1 MNITYFLGN
10 GFDIGL
16 GLETSYKQFYDY
28 YNDKMRDKNDLIY
41 NELKKDQDNNYENWS
56 DLEVAL
62 GRLLQ
67 YVSDSDVERFIDA
80 KINMDNLLEEYLM
93 REEDKFTMTDGDNVQ
108 FLQKIINDLP
118 NCYSEQDRTIIN
130 GILRPNA
137 IRTNIYNV
145 ITLNYTNSIDKIFK
159 SCKQNIICKK
169 KIGIN
174 DCVDK
179 TGSVLHLH
187 GELGHQNLLVGV
199 NDETQIIHEKH
210 RNNQQIKL
218 LMIKP
223 YLNEMLGLNKI
234 SKAKKIIDGSN
245 IICMYGVS
253 IGQTDKMW
261 WEYIIKWLNTSN
273 QNILIIY
280 NYDKEF
286 KGNHAYK
293 NIVYNAKKRE
303 EFLAVVDLNEDVVKR
318 LSKQIII
325 KNNQNICELAKKIN

>member
-1 MNITYFLGN
+1 MNITFFLGN

-16 GLETSYKQFYDY
+16 GLETSYKQFYNY
-28 YNDKMRDKNDLIY
+28 YSGKMCDKDDLIY
-41 NELKKDQDNNYENWS
+41 KELKKDKDNDYENWS
-56 DLEVAL
+56 DLEIAL
-62 GRLLQ
+62 GELLQ
-67 YVSDSDVERFIDA
+67 YVSDSDVEKFIDA

-93 REEDKFTMTDGDNVQ
+93 GEEDKFAMTDGDNVQ

-118 NCYSEQDRTIIN
+118 NCYSEEDRNIIN
-130 GILRPNA
+130 NILKPNT

-159 SCKQNIICKK
+159 SCKKNIICTK
-169 KIGIN
+169 KIGLN

-187 GELGHQNLLVGV
+187 GELGNQNLLVGV

-210 RNNQQIKL
+210 RNNEEIKL

-223 YLNEMLGLNKI
+223 YLNERLGLNKV
-234 SKAKKIIDGSN
+234 SKAKKIIDSSN
-245 IICMYGVS
+245 VICMYGVS

-261 WEYIIKWLNTSN
+261 WEYIIKWLNKSS

-293 NIVYNAKKRE
+293 NVIYNAKKRE
-303 EFLAVVDLNEDVVKR
+303 EFLSVVALKEDVIEK

-325 KNNQNICELAKKIN
+325 KNNQNICELAK